1 MYVRS
6 GRRADVSVA
15 VIRCTVKRHL
25 RRAQKSRKLSDR
37 ASSMRTGYAGGAARA
52 HSWDDNEV
60 DRMTGRHER
69 PRYDDGRCGAGQSS
83 SSPWRG
89 FAIKNEARKSRSLLV
104 HSGCE

>member
-69 PRYDDGRCGAGQSS
+69 PRYDEPLRRGAKLELAMA
-83 SSPWRG
+83 WFRHKKRG
-89 FAIKNEARKSRSLLV
+89 PEK
-104 HSGCE
+104 